1 VSSAERAV
9 SIALGAGVVVFAAYV
24 AFESAPTLKERGP
37 DGGIGDAAT
46 DQRSPTLVVDASLP
60 PPESDKGDAASLM
73 SLTELKAQL
82 AEAGAAAGNARSVRF
97 GVVLVQYAGAQG
109 AAAGA
114 RSKADAARL
123 AQELS
128 EGAKTDFRAA
138 VRRGDPGSTDDAGRI
153 SRGVLEAES
162 EAVLFALAVGDV
174 GGPMETPRGYWIV
187 KRLD

>member
-1 VSSAERAV
+1 MSSAERAI
-9 SIALGAGVVVFAAYV
+9 SIALGAGVVVFAAYL

-37 DGGIGDAAT
+37 DGGSADAAA
-46 DQRSPTLVVDASLP
+46 DQRAPVLLVDAALP
-60 PPESDKGDAASLM
+60 EPDKLDAASLM
-73 SLTELKAQL
+73 SLTELKAQM
-82 AEAGAAAGNARSVRF
+82 AEAGAATGTTRSVRF